1 MAEESDG
8 IEEAFEGTLRVALTA
23 AARVGEQVARQ
34 REAAARQAQAE
45 GESAAAQLAGRLNAE
60 REAARAS
67 YAPLHRPDWWDA
79 AQPEDIARAYQT
91 AKAWTDVDPEA
102 VRAEQ
107 RIVEEVRSRYGVD
120 LAAQAT
126 DPATVR
132 DALDQ
137 AEQARA
143 DAGSQASA
151 EQDDTLEGAQLLAEA
166 DAVDRFAEAQ
176 RATQEP
182 DERTTG
188 TEPSGVDH
196 TPASQPAG
204 ADVGATPAEA
214 MALQEEAGVAY
225 DSADRRAE
233 MADQLDGVADQATV
247 EARVLADTSQARPA
261 TDATKTDA
269 GRSPRA
275 RKGPKTPAKQVQRS
289 GLTR

>member
-1 MAEESDG
+1 MAVESDG

-91 AKAWTDVDPEA
+91 AKAWADVDPEA

-120 LAAQAT
+120 LAAQVT
-126 DPATVR
+126 DPAMVR
-132 DALDQ
+132 DALDR

-151 EQDDTLEGAQLLAEA
+151 GQDDALEGARLLAEA
-166 DAVDRFAEAQ
+166 DAVDRLAEAQ
-176 RATQEP
+176 QATQEP

-196 TPASQPAG
+196 TPASQPSGAG
-204 ADVGATPAEA
+204 VDATPEEA
-214 MALQEEAGVAY
+214 TAIQEEAGVAY

-233 MADQLDGVADQATV
+233 MADQLDGVADEATV

-275 RKGPKTPAKQVQRS
+275 RKGRKTPAKQVQRS

>member
-1 MAEESDG
+1 MAEDSDG

-45 GESAAAQLAGRLNAE
+45 GETAAAQLTDRLNAE

-67 YAPLHRPDWWDA
+67 YARLQRPDWWEA
-79 AQPEDIARAYQT
+79 AQPEDVARAYQT
-91 AKAWTDVDPEA
+91 AKAWGDVDPEA

-126 DPATVR
+126 DPAAVR
-132 DALDQ
+132 EALDQ
-137 AEQARA
+137 AELARA
-143 DAGSQASA
+143 DAGRQADA
-151 EQDDTLEGAQLLAEA
+151 GQDDTLEGAQLLAEA
-166 DAVDRFAEAQ
+166 DAVDRMAEAQ
-176 RATQEP
+176 QAADGIDGRAA
-182 DERTTG
+182 G
-188 TEPSGVDH
+188 TEPGDVDR
-196 TPASQPAG
+196 TRVSQSAG
-204 ADVGATPAEA
+204 SEVDSATDEPVAI
-214 MALQEEAGVAY
+214 QEDAGVAY

-261 TDATKTDA
+261 TEATKTDP
-269 GRSPRA
+269 GRSARA
-275 RKGPKTPAKQVQRS
+275 RKGRKTPTKQVQRS

>member
-45 GESAAAQLAGRLNAE
+45 GESAAGQLAGRLNAE
-60 REAARAS
+60 REAVRAS
-67 YAPLHRPDWWDA
+67 YASLHQSDWWDA

-91 AKAWTDVDPEA
+91 AKAWGDVDPEA

-126 DPATVR
+126 DPAAVR
-132 DALDQ
+132 EALDQ

-143 DAGSQASA
+143 DAGRQAGA
-151 EQDDTLEGAQLLAEA
+151 GQEDTLEGAQLLAEA
-166 DAVDRFAEAQ
+166 DIVDGLAEAQ
-176 RATQEP
+176 QTAQEP
-182 DERTTG
+182 NERTPG
-188 TEPSGVDH
+188 TEPGDAGPAAAEQSAGAGVD
-196 TPASQPAG
+196 
-204 ADVGATPAEA
+204 ATPQEA
-214 MALQEEAGVAY
+214 TSVQEEAGVAY

-261 TDATKTDA
+261 TDATRTDA
-269 GRSPRA
+269 GRSPKA
-275 RKGPKTPAKQVQRS
+275 RKSRQAPAQQVQRS

>member
-23 AARVGEQVARQ
+23 AARVGEQLARQ
-34 REAAARQAQAE
+34 REATARQAQAE

-79 AQPEDIARAYQT
+79 AQPENIARAYQT
-91 AKAWTDVDPEA
+91 AKAWADLDPEA

-151 EQDDTLEGAQLLAEA
+151 GQDDTLEGAQLLAEA
-166 DAVDRFAEAQ
+166 DAVDRLAEAQ
-176 RATQEP
+176 QATQEP
-182 DERTTG
+182 NERTTD

-196 TPASQPAG
+196 TPASQPSG
-204 ADVGATPAEA
+204 ADVDATPEEA
-214 MALQEEAGVAY
+214 TAIQEEAGVAY

-275 RKGPKTPAKQVQRS
+275 RKGRKTSAKQVQRS